1 MKLEQ
6 ALLELYMHTYMPET
20 GITETTAAM
29 NLKESKEENLGGFG
43 GKDMKDWIMLS
54 YYNLRKS

>member
-43 GKDMKDWIMLS
+43 GKDMKD
-54 YYNLRKS
+54 